1 MNSNDAV
8 FFDSIITNKN
18 TTMDTKAL
26 RQKILDLAIH
36 GKLVPQDPNDEPAS
50 VLLERIK
57 AEKERLI
64 KEGKIKRSK
73 KSAKS
78 SDTPHYPYL
87 LPNGWE
93 WCNLEDIVCELKYG
107 TSEKSLS
114 VGKIAVLR
122 MGNIT
127 NVGTIDYS
135 NLVYSSNNEDIKLY
149 SLEKDDLLFNRTNSS
164 EWVGKTAIYKKEQ
177 PAIYAGYLIRIR
189 PILIFSDYL
198 NTVMNS
204 SYYRNWCYNVKTD
217 AVNQSNI
224 NAQKLSQLMIP
235 IPPLKEQE
243 RIVVEVAKWISLID
257 TIKNSKED
265 LQTTIKQAKSKILN
279 LAIHGKL
286 VPQDPNDEPAIELL
300 KRINPDFTPCDNG
313 HYTFDVPSG
322 WITTNLGSIFN
333 VVSAK
338 RILKSDWKH
347 SGVPFYRAR
356 EIAKLSI
363 YGLVD
368 NELYI
373 SEEHYNSLKE
383 KFPVPKASD
392 IMISAVGTI
401 GKCYIV
407 KESDKFYYKD
417 ASVLCLCNDY
427 QINAKYIYHIMRS
440 EYMLKQMY
448 DNSKGTT
455 VDTITIEKAKQYI
468 LPLPPLAEQQR
479 IVAKIEETFSIF
491 DGIQNSL
498 EA

>member
-1 MNSNDAV
+1 M
-8 FFDSIITNKN
+8 
-18 TTMDTKAL
+18 MDTKAL

-392 IMISAVGTI
+392 IMISAIGTI

-427 QINAKYIYHIMRS
+427 QINTKYIYHIMRS

>member
-1 MNSNDAV
+1 
-8 FFDSIITNKN
+8 
-18 TTMDTKAL
+18 MDTKAL

-127 NVGTIDYS
+127 HVGTIDYS

-392 IMISAVGTI
+392 IMISAIGTI

-427 QINAKYIYHIMRS
+427 QINTKYIYHIMRS